1 VTLPTFVLVLPPGDP
16 DALAARLRRQD
27 PPVVGRIEAD
37 RVVLDP
43 RTVLPGEDQ
52 ALLAAVRAGLAAR

>member
-1 VTLPTFVLVLPPGDP
+1 
-16 DALAARLRRQD
+16 
-27 PPVVGRIEAD
+27 VVGRIEAD

-43 RTVLPGEDQ
+43 RTVLPGEDE